1 MSKKVYV
8 VKMYYNDRTFEEK
21 LHGPI
26 VESVVLNIFAS
37 KKDAEKWIDSRFIG
51 HAKDITG
58 FCDFQIA
65 EMSVKKDFY
74 EGVYETFSNEWWVS
88 ATVDAD
94 LRDVRISGFGKGD
107 EKLYAYYDPII
118 KRYYLRVRLPENL
131 HTRTEVIDYL
141 KKKAGEIKK

>member
-1 MSKKVYV
+1 MSNKVYV

-26 VESVVLNIFAS
+26 VESVVLNVFAS

-74 EGVYETFSNEWWVS
+74 EGVDETFSNEWWVS
-88 ATVDAD
+88 ATVDD
-94 LRDVRISGFGKGD
+94 SLQVCISGFGKGD

-118 KRYYLRVRLPENL
+118 KCYYLRVRLPENL
-131 HTRTEVIDYL
+131 HTRTEVIEYL
-141 KKKAGEIKK
+141 KKKASEIKK